1 MRTDFVLYGIRIN
14 IASRSRRRWLVA
26 LLYAAFALLIVAWCA
41 FDVQST
47 WNFIL
52 FAVFILLA
60 RFLGGRSYDDGLLP
74 AFEGGD
80 ERERYRRYRAGYI
93 AYEWL
98 DLAFFPALIAA
109 VVKMNPRLIPANA
122 AAHMFLDRLPYGL
135 LIAVGILYYT
145 LPQCILLWTEPDLEA
160 EG

>member
-52 FAVFILLA
+52 FAVFILLS

>member
-1 MRTDFVLYGIRIN
+1 MRTDFTLLGTRIN
-14 IASRSRRRWLVA
+14 IASRKRRRWLVA
-26 LLYAAFALLIVAWCA
+26 LVYAALAALVIAWCA
-41 FDVQST
+41 FGAQST
-47 WNFIL
+47 WTFIL

-98 DLAFFPALIAA
+98 DLAFFPALIAIA
-109 VVKMNPRLIPANA
+109 VKINPRLVPANPA
-122 AAHMFLDRLPYGL
+122 FHIFVDRLPYGL
-135 LIAVGILYYT
+135 MIAVGILYYT
-145 LPQCILLWTEPDLEA
+145 LPQCILLWTEPDIEEA
-160 EG
+160 Q

>member
-1 MRTDFVLYGIRIN
+1 MRTDFILLGIRID
-14 IASRSRRRWLVA
+14 IASQSRRRWLVA
-26 LLYAAFALLIVAWCA
+26 LLYSAFALLIVAWCA

-109 VVKMNPRLIPANA
+109 AVKMNPHLLPANA
-122 AAHMFLDRLPYGL
+122 AAHMFVDRLPYGL
-135 LIAVGILYYT
+135 MIAVGILYYT

>member
-47 WNFIL
+47 WGFIL
-52 FAVFILLA
+52 FCAFGILS

-122 AAHMFLDRLPYGL
+122 AFHLFLDRLPYGL
-135 LIAVGILYYT
+135 MIAVGILYYT
-145 LPQCILLWTEPDLEA
+145 LPQCILLWTEPDMEA

>member
-26 LLYAAFALLIVAWCA
+26 LVYAAFAVLVIAWCA
-41 FDVQST
+41 FNVQST

-52 FAVFILLA
+52 FAVFILLS